1 MFCLRE
7 NSEKIRLN
15 LIKFSIGKSKMST
28 TQEDGYK
35 LFQKLHPL
43 SLLAQLSSRN
53 ATGCLRIFTKSSFSW
68 SIYLE
73 EGKLTYAS
81 CSDRLF
87 ERLDT
92 HLRRLNQQIPTLN
105 SSARVQMRMIFQT
118 YSEKESPLLERAKT
132 EPGLRRDVPRS
143 IYQADYQAICWLV
156 DGDYITYP
164 QAAILVRELA
174 TEVLESFLTIKEGSY
189 EFKSENPLEDLPTFC
204 HLDLRSLVE
213 NTQKRLRSRRVSQE
227 NLTSRK
233 ASSIVKE
240 ISAPSTDVKTDSNQ
254 KKQLSQENVKG
265 IVKENNKNT
274 NISNSKKE
282 RLYTVACID
291 DSLTILKSIKRFLDE
306 DNFSVV
312 MINDPV
318 KALMQILR
326 SKPDLILLDVEM
338 PNLDGYELCSLLRR
352 HSAFKNIPIV
362 MVTGRTGFVDRAKA
376 KMVRASGYLTKP
388 FTQSELLKVVFK
400 HIS

>member
-1 MFCLRE
+1 
-7 NSEKIRLN
+7 
-15 LIKFSIGKSKMST
+15 MST
-28 TQEDGYK
+28 TQEDDYK

-43 SLLAQLSSRN
+43 SLLAQLTSRS
-53 ATGCLRIFTKSSFSW
+53 ATGCLRVFTKVTSW

-81 CSDRLF
+81 CSDKLF

-92 HLRRLNQQIPTLN
+92 HLRQLNQQIPTLN
-105 SSARVQMRMIFQT
+105 SSARVQMRMMFENQNT
-118 YSEKESPLLERAKT
+118 DET
-132 EPGLRRDVPRS
+132 TT
-143 IYQADYQAICWLV
+143 QADYQAICWLV
-156 DGDYITYP
+156 DGDYITYS
-164 QAAILVRELA
+164 QAANLVSELA
-174 TEVLESFLTIKEGSY
+174 QEVLESFLTIKEGSY
-189 EFKSENPLEDLPTFC
+189 EFKSENALDDLPSFC

-213 NTQKRLRSRRVSQE
+213 STQKRLRSRRINKSEATTETEE
-227 NLTSRK
+227 N
-233 ASSIVKE
+233 SSIVKKRNV
-240 ISAPSTDVKTDSNQ
+240 PSIEVKPLSKFEEKSLQQTDSKVAKDN
-254 KKQLSQENVKG
+254 KSNDNINIPKSSKQ
-265 IVKENNKNT
+265 
-274 NISNSKKE
+274 

-362 MVTGRTGFVDRAKA
+362 MVTGRTGFIDRAKA
-376 KMVRASGYLTKP
+376 KMVRASGYLAKP

>member
-1 MFCLRE
+1 
-7 NSEKIRLN
+7 
-15 LIKFSIGKSKMST
+15 MST
-28 TQEDGYK
+28 TPIDSYK

-43 SLLAQLSSRN
+43 SLLAQISSRR
-53 ATGCLRIFTKSSFSW
+53 ATGCLRVFTKFNSW
-68 SIYLE
+68 SIYME
-73 EGKLTYAS
+73 EGKLIYAS
-81 CSDRLF
+81 CSESLF

-92 HLRRLNQQIPTLN
+92 YLRRLNQQIPTLN
-105 SSARVQMRMIFQT
+105 SSARVQMRMIF
-118 YSEKESPLLERAKT
+118 EKKNED
-132 EPGLRRDVPRS
+132 EPIS
-143 IYQADYQAICWLV
+143 QADYQAICWLV

-164 QAAILVRELA
+164 QAETLINELA
-174 TEVLESFLTIKEGSY
+174 KEVLQSFLKIKEGSY
-189 EFKSENPLEDLPTFC
+189 EFRSEHALSNLPSFC
-204 HLDLRSLVE
+204 YLDLRSLIESV
-213 NTQKRLRSRRVSQE
+213 QKKLRNRRVNQQQD
-227 NLTSRK
+227 TSPTVPPVVDNATELPRK
-233 ASSIVKE
+233 VKPLPE
-240 ISAPSTDVKTDSNQ
+240 VE
-254 KKQLSQENVKG
+254 KQLPKQIDLSTVSNSQD
-265 IVKENNKNT
+265 NNNT
-274 NISNSKKE
+274 NISKNTKE

-291 DSLTILKSIKRFLDE
+291 DSLTILKSIQRFLDE

-352 HSAFKNIPIV
+352 HSAFKDIPIV
-362 MVTGRTGFVDRAKA
+362 MVTGRTGFIDRAKA

>member
-1 MFCLRE
+1 
-7 NSEKIRLN
+7 
-15 LIKFSIGKSKMST
+15 MST
-28 TQEDGYK
+28 TPIDSYK

-43 SLLAQLSSRN
+43 SLLAQISSRR
-53 ATGCLRIFTKSSFSW
+53 ATGCLRVFTKFNSW
-68 SIYLE
+68 SIYME

-81 CSDRLF
+81 CSENLF

-92 HLRRLNQQIPTLN
+92 YLRRLNQQIPTLN
-105 SSARVQMRMIFQT
+105 SSARVQMRMIF
-118 YSEKESPLLERAKT
+118 EKKDRD
-132 EPGLRRDVPRS
+132 EPIS
-143 IYQADYQAICWLV
+143 QADYQAICWLV

-164 QAAILVRELA
+164 QAETLINELA
-174 TEVLESFLTIKEGSY
+174 KEVLESFLKITEGSY
-189 EFKSENPLEDLPTFC
+189 EFTSEHALSNLPSFC
-204 HLDLRSLVE
+204 YLDLRSLIESV
-213 NTQKRLRSRRVSQE
+213 Q
-227 NLTSRK
+227 
-233 ASSIVKE
+233 
-240 ISAPSTDVKTDSNQ
+240 
-254 KKQLSQENVKG
+254 KQLRNRRYSQQQDTSPKVSPVVDNATKLPMKVKPLSEVEKQSPKQTGLSNV
-265 IVKENNKNT
+265 NNSQDNNNT
-274 NISNSKKE
+274 NIAKNAKE

-306 DNFSVV
+306 ENFSVV

-352 HSAFKNIPIV
+352 HSAFKDIPIV
-362 MVTGRTGFVDRAKA
+362 MVTGRTGFIDRAKA

>member
-1 MFCLRE
+1 
-7 NSEKIRLN
+7 
-15 LIKFSIGKSKMST
+15 MSAT
-28 TQEDGYK
+28 PIDSYK

-43 SLLAQLSSRN
+43 SLLAQISSRR
-53 ATGCLRIFTKSSFSW
+53 ATGCLRVFTKYNSW
-68 SIYLE
+68 SIYMD
-73 EGKLTYAS
+73 EGKLIYAS
-81 CSDRLF
+81 SSDKSF

-105 SSARVQMRMIFQT
+105 GSARVQMRMIFET
-118 YSEKESPLLERAKT
+118 KHGEEST
-132 EPGLRRDVPRS
+132 S
-143 IYQADYQAICWLV
+143 QADYQAICWLV

-164 QAAILVRELA
+164 QAETLVNELA
-174 TEVLESFLTIKEGSY
+174 QEVLESFLTIKEGSY
-189 EFKSENPLEDLPTFC
+189 EFRSEHPLSNLPSFSN
-204 HLDLRSLVE
+204 LDLRSLIESV
-213 NTQKRLRSRRVSQE
+213 QKKLRNRRVSQSQVTPPE
-227 NLTSRK
+227 SPVVNK
-233 ASSIVKE
+233 AN
-240 ISAPSTDVKTDSNQ
+240 APSMEAKPLLETAKQISQQTDLRNVQN
-254 KKQLSQENVKG
+254 KQD
-265 IVKENNKNT
+265 NKDT
-274 NISNSKKE
+274 NISNSTKE

-306 DNFSVV
+306 EQFSVV

-362 MVTGRTGFVDRAKA
+362 MVTGRTGFIDRAKA
-376 KMVRASGYLTKP
+376 KMVRASGYLAKP
-388 FTQSELLKVVFK
+388 FTQSDLLKVVFK

>member
-1 MFCLRE
+1 
-7 NSEKIRLN
+7 
-15 LIKFSIGKSKMST
+15 MST

-53 ATGCLRIFTKSSFSW
+53 ATGCLRVFTKSISW

-81 CSDRLF
+81 SSDKLF
-87 ERLDT
+87 ERLDA

-105 SSARVQMRMIFQT
+105 SSARVQMRMIFENKNEEN
-118 YSEKESPLLERAKT
+118 S
-132 EPGLRRDVPRS
+132 D
-143 IYQADYQAICWLV
+143 YQADYQAICWLV
-156 DGDYITYP
+156 DGDYITYS
-164 QAAILVRELA
+164 QAATLVSELA
-174 TEVLESFLTIKEGSY
+174 LEVLESFLTMKEGSY
-189 EFKSENPLEDLPTFC
+189 EFRSQNADNKLPTQFC

-213 NTQKRLRSRRVSQE
+213 SAQKRLRSRRVSQTQVTTGE
-227 NLTSRK
+227 TS
-233 ASSIVKE
+233 
-240 ISAPSTDVKTDSNQ
+240 STVVKTDVPSNEVE
-254 KKQLSQENVKG
+254 QLSDVEEKILLQSDSKNVDENQDR
-265 IVKENNKNT
+265 NDT
-274 NISNSKKE
+274 NISKKSKE

-291 DSLTILKSIKRFLDE
+291 DSLTILKSIERFLDKE
-306 DNFSVV
+306 NFSVV

-352 HSAFKNIPIV
+352 HSP
-362 MVTGRTGFVDRAKA
+362 
-376 KMVRASGYLTKP
+376 L
-388 FTQSELLKVVFK
+388 Q
-400 HIS
+400 